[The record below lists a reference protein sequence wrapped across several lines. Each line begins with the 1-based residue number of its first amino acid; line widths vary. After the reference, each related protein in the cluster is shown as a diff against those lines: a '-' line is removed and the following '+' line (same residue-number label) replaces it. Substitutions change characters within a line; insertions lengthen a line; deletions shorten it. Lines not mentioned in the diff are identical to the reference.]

1 MEGSTPAPGASQPG
15 QFTRPVVVDAAPRR
29 RGVWGCLVISG
40 LLVLL
45 LFSLMLNLG
54 LMAAVP
60 GDLFSQSESTV
71 RERFHSMNR
80 FGREKV
86 AIIEI
91 EGTILET
98 EGGFVKKQIDQVVKD
113 EGVKGVVLRVN
124 SPGGTV
130 SASDYLLHHL
140 QQMTAER
147 EIPLVVSMG
156 GICASGGYYVSMAV
170 GDAPD
175 TIYAEPT
182 TWTGSI
188 GVVIPH
194 YDLSGLL
201 TEWKIADD
209 SIKSAPLKTMGS
221 PTKPMTEEER
231 AVLQGLVDDSFKRF
245 KEIVVG
251 GRPVFKDNSDGLDKV
266 TTGQIFTADQ
276 AVNDKI
282 VDRIGFLEDAI
293 DRVIELASLDR
304 DQVRVVKYAKPPTLA
319 DALFGSS
326 SQSQNLSLAALLDL
340 SAPQAYY
347 IYTTLPAALTSRQ
360 H

>member
-1 MEGSTPAPGASQPG
+1 MDGSTPAPEASQPA
-15 QFTRPVVVDAAPRR
+15 QFTRPVVVESAPRR
-29 RGVWGCLVISG
+29 RGVWGCLLFSV
-40 LLVLL
+40 LLVVLF
-45 LFSLMLNLG
+45 FSLMLNLG
-54 LMAAVP
+54 LMAVVP
-60 GDLFSQSESTV
+60 GDLFSQSETTV
-71 RERFHSMNR
+71 RERYHSLNR
-80 FGREKV
+80 FGREKI
-86 AIIEI
+86 AIIEVD
-91 EGTILET
+91 GTILEA

-113 EGVKGVVLRVN
+113 EAVKGVVLRVN

-140 QQMTAER
+140 KQMTEER

-201 TEWKIADD
+201 TEWKITDD

-221 PTKPMTEEER
+221 PTKPMSEEEK
-231 AVLQGLVDDSFKRF
+231 AVLQGLVDDAFQRF
-245 KEIVVG
+245 KEIVVA
-251 GRPVFKDNSDGLDKV
+251 GRPAFKDDNTALDKV
-266 TTGQIFTADQ
+266 TTGQVFTADQ
-276 AVNDKI
+276 AVTDKI
-282 VDRIGFLEDAI
+282 VDRIGFIEDAI

-304 DQVRVVKYAKPPTLA
+304 ENVRVVKYAKPPTLA

-326 SQSQNLSLAALLDL
+326 SQSESLNLAALLDL
-340 SAPQAYY
+340 SVPQAYY
-347 IYTTLPAALTSRQ
+347 MYTNLPAALTTRPD
-360 H
+360 